1 MSKHGLPDF
10 PFLFETIGE
19 FLAVARVSKSQKR
32 KLLDARKAFDTIARV
47 LYSRQAKA
55 YPCGARPRISPMPL
69 EKGYPCT
76 RIRNIPIML
85 SSRSAKWEKSPRFI
99 ES

>member
-1 MSKHGLPDF
+1 MDKYFMPDF
-10 PFLFETIGE
+10 PLLFERIGD
-19 FLAVARVSKSQKR
+19 FLRGAKVPKSQKK
-32 KLLDARKAFDTIARV
+32 KLEDARRAFDTIARV

-55 YPCGARPRISPMPL
+55 YPCGVRPRISPMPL

-85 SSRSAKWEKSPRFI
+85 SSRSEK
-99 ES
+99 

>member
-1 MSKHGLPDF
+1 MNHNELPNF
-10 PFLFETIGE
+10 PGLFETIGE
-19 FLAVARVSKSQKR
+19 FLAVARASKSQKR
-32 KLLDARKAFDTIARV
+32 KLQDARRAFDTIARV

-55 YPCGARPRISPMPL
+55 YPCGVRPRISPMPL

-85 SSRSAKWEKSPRFI
+85 SSRSEK
-99 ES
+99 